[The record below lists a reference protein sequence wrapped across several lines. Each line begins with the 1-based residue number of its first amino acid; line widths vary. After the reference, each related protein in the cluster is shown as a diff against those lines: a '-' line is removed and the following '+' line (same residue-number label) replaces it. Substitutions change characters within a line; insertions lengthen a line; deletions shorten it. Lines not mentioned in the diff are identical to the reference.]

1 MPATGRLRRMAG
13 VLPRSERRQ
22 DRARFRTRR
31 TAIGALTTV
40 PRATLDHLVVAAA
53 SLEQGED
60 HLESVLGVRPRRGG
74 KHVAMG
80 THNSV
85 LRLGDGV
92 YLELIAIDPDG
103 IKPDRPRWFDLDRP
117 SLRASLAQGPRLI
130 HWVARCADIEAA
142 QKISAADHAR
152 VFPMT
157 RAPYSWRITIPVD
170 GHLPAD
176 GMVPTRLEAAD
187 ANPPADTMADHHIGV
202 VALAGAHPEPAAI
215 RTALGNL

>member
-13 VLPRSERRQ
+13 VFQRYARGQ

-85 LRLGDGV
+85 LRLGNGI
-92 YLELIAIDPDG
+92 YLELIAVDPDG

-117 SLRASLAQGPRLI
+117 SMRASLAQGPRLI
-130 HWVARCADIEAA
+130 HWVARCAGIEAA
-142 QKISAADHAR
+142 QKISPSDHGSIY
-152 VFPMT
+152 PMA
-157 RAPYSWRITIPVD
+157 RAPYSWRIP
-170 GHLPAD
+170 LPH
-176 GMVPTRLEAAD
+176 D
-187 ANPPADTMADHHIGV
+187 APLPSHG
-202 VALAGAHPEPAAI
+202 PY
-215 RTALGNL
+215 